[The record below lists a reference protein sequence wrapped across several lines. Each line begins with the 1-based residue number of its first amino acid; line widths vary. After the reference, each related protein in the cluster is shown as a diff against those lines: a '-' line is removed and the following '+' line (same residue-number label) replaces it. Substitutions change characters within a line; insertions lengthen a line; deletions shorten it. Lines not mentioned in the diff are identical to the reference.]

1 MYKFKNFKN
10 PTNQF
15 TVFLVLMVGFFMSSC
30 TDSTTGGELGS
41 APTSEDVTF
50 TSEPDSENPNI
61 IHFTNTSDSFQ
72 AIWDLGNGT
81 TARGDSATAEYPLKG
96 EYTVSLTILT
106 SSGKAMNTQNIT
118 IEETNEL
125 MLDDPN
131 LNMLTG
137 GADNTDGK
145 TWVMDSTQAGHF
157 GVGPPDGNTPE
168 YYSAAPLG
176 KSGTGLYDDK
186 YTFTLDGFSFDM
198 ETNGYVFINDTHPD
212 AFSNAVSAPG
222 GDLMAPWNAPDNQ
235 SFSLGENED
244 GALTLSV
251 SDPTFIGFY
260 NGSRTYEVIELSEN
274 SMILKV
280 IDPVENLAWY
290 HTLIPEGYTHPPEI
304 LPYKSEEL
312 EDNFDE
318 EGNVNWAT
326 DQITNFNE
334 SYDDPAPLVVDTTN
348 KVAKYAKGE
357 GQFENVY
364 IDLGYELDLN
374 ERSIIKLRA
383 YLPSYNDYETVDP
396 NAQPWAPGNLL
407 QQIEVKL
414 HNVAGETGLG
424 GNSWQTQETVIKQV
438 SETDTWVD
446 LEFDFSAVSD
456 REDFD
461 RIIIQ
466 IGGEGHGRTGT
477 FFIDDFNLTS
487 AN

>member
-1 MYKFKNFKN
+1 
-10 PTNQF
+10 
-15 TVFLVLMVGFFMSSC
+15 
-30 TDSTTGGELGS
+30 
-41 APTSEDVTF
+41 
-50 TSEPDSENPNI
+50 
-61 IHFTNTSDSFQ
+61 
-72 AIWDLGNGT
+72 
-81 TARGDSATAEYPLKG
+81 
-96 EYTVSLTILT
+96 
-106 SSGKAMNTQNIT
+106 
-118 IEETNEL
+118 
-125 MLDDPN
+125 LDDPN

-145 TWVMDSTQAGHF
+145 TWVIDSTQLGHL
-157 GVGPPDGNTPE
+157 GVGPGPNAGEPE
-168 YYSAAPLG
+168 TFSPTWYAAVPNEKTG
-176 KSGTGLYDDK
+176 KGLYDDE
-186 YTFTLDGFSFDM
+186 YTFKLDGFSY
-198 ETNGYVFINDTHPD
+198 EQQTNGDVYV
-212 AFSNAVSAPG
+212 NAGYPNEFDGAV
-222 GDLMAPWNAPDNQ
+222 Q
-235 SFSLGENED
+235 ED
-244 GALTLSV
+244 GGNDYIAPFEGGSNFNFVLKEEDDKKILEINGGGH
-251 SDPTFIGFY
+251 IGY
-260 NGSRTYEVIELSEN
+260 YSGSRTYEIMALSEN
-274 SMILKV
+274 ELYIRSL
-280 IDPVENLAWY
+280 DDDGSDAWY
-290 HTLIPEGYTHPPEI
+290 QRLIPKGYEHPPEI